1 MKTFEYKATT
11 QAGNLEKSR
20 MEANTPEEVIHRLH
34 GRHLIPIAIREKRK
48 KAGLFE
54 NITFT
59 VPFWGIS
66 QKELLVLT
74 QELSTLLNAGLPLDR
89 SLEILINIS
98 ESEKIVK
105 IVGDLLRAIEEGGSF
120 SDALAQSEK
129 RFPEL
134 YITMIKAGEEGGV
147 LPLVLERLA
156 EYIETSIELRND
168 VINTLIYPT
177 ILTLVGA
184 CSLLFILIFVIPRFS
199 AIFADMGASLPVTA
213 SFIIAAGHLLQ
224 GYWWVFL
231 GGCILLFLL
240 FRSFINMP
248 SGRLAWDRS
257 KLKLPFFGH
266 IISRLEVG
274 RFARTLG
281 TLIHSGVPIL
291 SSLKIVKDT
300 IQNQVIAQA
309 VANMAERLRKGEEI
323 ANPMKSSGVFP
334 PLAAHLIEV
343 GEETGRMEEMLFQI
357 AKTFDRD
364 VKVQIKRLIS
374 LLEPALILS
383 MGIIIGFVVVSMLM
397 AIFSINQVSF

>member
-1 MKTFEYKATT
+1 MRTFEYKATT
-11 QAGNLEKSR
+11 QEGDLEKSY
-20 MEANTPEEVIHRLH
+20 MEANTSEEVIHRLH
-34 GRHLIPIAIREKRK
+34 RRHLIPLIIREKRK
-48 KAGLFE
+48 KAGLFD
-54 NITFT
+54 NITIK
-59 VPFWGIS
+59 VPFWGLS

-89 SLEILINIS
+89 SLQILINIS
-98 ESEKIVK
+98 ESEKIIK
-105 IVGDLLRAIEEGGSF
+105 IVSGLLRVIEGGGSF

-129 RFPEL
+129 RFPDL
-134 YITMIKAGEEGGV
+134 YITMVKAGEEGGV

-156 EYIETSIELRND
+156 EYIETSLELKSD
-168 VINTLIYPT
+168 VINTLIYPL

-199 AIFADMGASLPVTA
+199 TIFADMGASLPVTA
-213 SFIIAAGHLLQ
+213 SFIIAAGRFLQ
-224 GYWWVFL
+224 RYWWGFL
-231 GGCILLFLL
+231 GGGIATFLI
-240 FRSFINMP
+240 FRTAINMP
-248 SGRLAWDRS
+248 SGRMAWDRS
-257 KLKLPFFGH
+257 KLKLPLFGY
-266 IISRLEVG
+266 IISRVEVG

-281 TLIHSGVPIL
+281 TLVHSGVPIL
-291 SSLKIVKDT
+291 TSLKIVKDT
-300 IQNQVIAQA
+300 IQNQVIAHA
-309 VANMAERLRKGEEI
+309 VAIMAEKLRKGEGI
-323 ANPMKSSGVFP
+323 ATPLKSSGIFP
-334 PLAAHLIEV
+334 PLATHLIEV